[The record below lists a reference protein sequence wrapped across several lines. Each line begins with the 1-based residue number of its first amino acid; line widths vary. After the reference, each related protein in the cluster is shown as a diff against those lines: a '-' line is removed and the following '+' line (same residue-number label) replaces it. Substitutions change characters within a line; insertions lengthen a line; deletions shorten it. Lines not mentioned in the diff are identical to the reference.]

1 MYKKRSR
8 IINIYIALW
17 CLYYLVNIFLTPGG
31 IISKVVFA
39 TLFALSIFYTFIV
52 ITKYYNSPYIRALN
66 FLILSFS
73 VYGFLLIIGS
83 EVFVTRSGDVLKNTN
98 YLKSIYTSLLPIN
111 VFFYFS
117 QEGRLTN
124 KSLKRWIILLVLV
137 ATAQYFDAE
146 RKALLEEAV
155 FGNSSD
161 EITNN
166 GGYYILALLPLLV
179 FYEKRIFTRTILLL
193 YCYVLMFFS
202 MKRGVILISMLC
214 LPVILYQYYSGVSV
228 RRKVAITLICF
239 VLVLLVLYYLDSYIN
254 ESDYFNR
261 RVQSTLEGSS
271 SGRDT
276 IYTFLWNKFTNRFDF
291 FNVFFGIGAY
301 GTIKLY
307 GQYAHNDWLEILIN
321 QGVLGVIIYLYYWV
335 ALVIE
340 WKRIDKKS
348 IHYLSVKLFVI
359 IFFLQTLFS
368 MSYNDIPFYAS
379 CALGYC
385 LGRSRKPQGC

>member
-271 SGRDT
+271 
-276 IYTFLWNKFTNRFDF
+276 
-291 FNVFFGIGAY
+291 FGIGAY